1 MKNLK
6 EYKDTNDLTSKLSPH
21 ESILFHLPLL
31 LFTEDIYMVPKSNLQ
46 NKVYAEETGFCPRVL
61 HALLSFRSF

>member
-21 ESILFHLPLL
+21 ESILFYLPLL
-31 LFTEDIYMVPKSNLQ
+31 LFMEDIDMIPKSNPQ
-46 NKVYAEETGFCPRVL
+46 N
-61 HALLSFRSF
+61 

>member
-31 LFTEDIYMVPKSNLQ
+31 LFMEDIYMIPKSNPQ
-46 NKVYAEETGFCPRVL
+46 N
-61 HALLSFRSF
+61 